1 MTSAS
6 IMEMQQTGYV
16 SATKAVKAGAAAAE
30 AQMQFSDAMQF
41 ASAGQQDDGTEA
53 MRGSEVKV
61 HAEKNAA
68 QHTGRKEIREA
79 DAAASKEDMAAEQVS
94 EEVEAEEE
102 AIVKEIAEELGVS
115 EEEVREAMEVLGL
128 SVMDLLSQGNMVVLA
143 AELTGVQPVEVLTD
157 ETLFSQITDLTQTVQ
172 NQMQS
177 LADEL
182 GMSMEELQSV
192 IDQQMNMQNA
202 EENVPMD
209 SQQMQAQMTDEM
221 SQVTSEPVA
230 QEAEVI
236 AEEPAESKDAAVM
249 KVAEEDGT
257 SETEALTDTQQASKH
272 ENSAMDKGEDKNS
285 ALMNGQNAQ
294 TAVNGDVNYVNQTSA
309 EEFFEGQFDLER
321 TREMIDQISD
331 YVRLHHS
338 EKISSMEIQLHPVE
352 LGTVNLQVLAKD
364 GTISAQLTV
373 QDEAIRSALEGQ
385 MMQLRE
391 SLQAQGLKIDAVEV
405 TVASHEFEQ
414 NLDQHGKDAEE
425 EAAREKKSS
434 RRILDLDE
442 IGQEE
447 LEEMEMSD
455 ADRLQIEMM
464 RMGGNRM
471 NFRV

>member
-16 SATKAVKAGAAAAE
+16 SATNAVKAGAAAAE

-41 ASAGQQDDGTEA
+41 ASAGQQDESAGVA
-53 MRGSEVKV
+53 HGSEVKV

-79 DAAASKEDMAAEQVS
+79 ETVSSKEDVAAEKVS

-128 SVMDLLSQGNMVVLA
+128 SVMDLLSQGNMVALA
-143 AELTGVQPVEVLTD
+143 AELTGVQLVEVLTD
-157 ETLFSQITDLTQTVQ
+157 ETLFSQITDLAQTVQ

-182 GMSMEELQSV
+182 GMSVEELQAV
-192 IDQQMNMQNA
+192 IDKQMSMQNV
-202 EENVPMD
+202 EESVSMD
-209 SQQMQAQMTDEM
+209 RQQMQMVDEA
-221 SQVTSEPVA
+221 SQVAEEPVM

-236 AEEPAESKDAAVM
+236 AEEPTESKDAATV
-249 KVAEEDGT
+249 KVTEEDGT
-257 SETEALTDTQQASKH
+257 SESETVADAQQTTKH

-285 ALMNGQNAQ
+285 ALMNGQNTQ
-294 TAVNGDVNYVNQTSA
+294 TVVNGEVNYVNQASA
-309 EEFFEGQFDLER
+309 DEIFEGQFDLER

-352 LGTVNLQVLAKD
+352 LGTVNLQVVAKD

-373 QDEAIRSALEGQ
+373 QDEAIRAALEGQ
-385 MMQLRE
+385 MLQLRE
-391 SLQAQGLKIDAVEV
+391 SLQEQGLKIDAVEV

-414 NLDQHGKDAEE
+414 NLDQHGKDAED

-434 RRILDLDE
+434 RRILNLDE

>member
-16 SATKAVKAGAAAAE
+16 SAANAVKTGAAAAE

-41 ASAGQQDDGTEA
+41 ASAGQQDSDAEVA
-53 MRGSEVKV
+53 RGSEVKV

-79 DAAASKEDMAAEQVS
+79 DATSSKDDVAAEQVS

-128 SVMDLLSQGNMVVLA
+128 GVMDLLSQGNMVALA

-172 NQMQS
+172 SQMQS

-182 GMSMEELQSV
+182 GMSVEELQAM
-192 IDQQMNMQNA
+192 IDKQMSMQNI
-202 EENVPMD
+202 EENVSTGP
-209 SQQMQAQMTDEM
+209 QQMQATDEM
-221 SQVTSEPVA
+221 LPMTEETVM
-230 QEAEVI
+230 QEAEVS
-236 AEEPAESKDAAVM
+236 AEEPVESKDVTTV
-249 KVAEEDGT
+249 KVTEEGGT
-257 SETEALTDTQQASKH
+257 SESETLTDTQQTSKQ
-272 ENSAMDKGEDKNS
+272 ENGAMDKGDDKNS

-294 TAVNGDVNYVNQTSA
+294 TVVSGDANYVNQASA
-309 EEFFEGQFDLER
+309 EEIFEGQFDLER

-338 EKISSMEIQLHPVE
+338 EKVSSMEIQLHPVE

-385 MMQLRE
+385 MLQLRE